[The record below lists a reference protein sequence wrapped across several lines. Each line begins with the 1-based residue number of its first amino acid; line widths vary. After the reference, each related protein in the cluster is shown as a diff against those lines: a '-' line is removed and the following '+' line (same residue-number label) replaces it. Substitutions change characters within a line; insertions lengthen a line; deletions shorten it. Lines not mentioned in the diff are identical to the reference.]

1 MDTVDVAI
9 GVVLERGRVL
19 ICQRPE
25 NVTLPGLWEFPG
37 GKRLPDE
44 SLEQCLAREL
54 REELAIEVRPV
65 ESLPPIQHD
74 YPFARVRL
82 HPFLCTRIE
91 GEPHAIGCQ
100 QFQWIDPRQLPQFP
114 FPPANAPLLKELIH
128 RFAGPSGTI
137 PTAGAD
143 HEPG

>member
-1 MDTVDVAI
+1 MDTMDVAI

-37 GKRLPDE
+37 GKRTPQE
-44 SLEQCLAREL
+44 SLEECLSREL
-54 REELAIEVRPV
+54 REELAIEIRPV

-82 HPFLCTRIE
+82 HPFICFRV
-91 GEPHAIGCQ
+91 GGQPRAIGCQ
-100 QFQWIDPRQLPQFP
+100 RFEWIDPRRLREFP
-114 FPPANAPLLKELIH
+114 FPPANGPLLQELMIKLIGPDA
-128 RFAGPSGTI
+128 RDAPAGDTSG
-137 PTAGAD
+137 
-143 HEPG
+143 